1 LGKGES
7 GRSRRGE
14 DRRRNGSGRSRIVCT
29 EICAYICDI
38 DPCTASMISP
48 TIFKPSFDVVCILS
62 FSLLSS
68 LFSLLSPI
76 FVTPLLALSVRV
88 TLLPNKQPTNQP
100 TTHKWRENKACIS
113 NLSHLRL
120 SIHPLSSKTIM
131 SSTQHQHTSI
141 SFHPRSVCRKVSH
154 KSQRKIQHISHIYII
169 NRNKWYSS

>member
-7 GRSRRGE
+7 GRWKRGE
-14 DRRRNGSGRSRIVCT
+14 DRRRNGSGRSRLVCT
-29 EICAYICDI
+29 EICAYICDV

-48 TIFKPSFDVVCILS
+48 TFFNPHLMLL
-62 FSLLSS
+62 FSVFLSS

-88 TLLPNKQPTNQP
+88 TLLQTNQPTNQP
-100 TTHKWRENKACIS
+100 HKWRKNKACIS

-131 SSTQHQHTSI
+131 SSTQHQHTYTS
-141 SFHPRSVCRKVSH
+141 SHPRSEYTKVSL
-154 KSQRKIQHISHIYII
+154 KSQRKIQHISHTYTI